1 MSEAARQVDG
11 GETKEELERE
21 TQQNKLCS
29 RLMWSGEQHASASEP
44 NTRIILMRNPGCQ
57 LENVPYT
64 ETHYAPADISDT
76 SGDTKYRNSLT
87 TQLASN
93 HTHLPGRSPSPQRMW
108 ARSPTRLAN
117 VEAWILAASA
127 PPLFRGMWAAPSRL
141 TEKLG
146 MEKREGGPRKWAAHS
161 VRHEI
166 RATTNVMARFHHVFS
181 HSH

>member
-1 MSEAARQVDG
+1 MSHSTMR
-11 GETKEELERE
+11 
-21 TQQNKLCS
+21 
-29 RLMWSGEQHASASEP
+29 
-44 NTRIILMRNPGCQ
+44 RIILMRNPGCQ
-57 LENVPYT
+57 LEHVPYT

-76 SGDTKYRNSLT
+76 SGDTKYGNSLT
-87 TQLASN
+87 TPTCFQPYAS
-93 HTHLPGRSPSPQRMW
+93 TRQEPLPSTDMGPI
-108 ARSPTRLAN
+108 AN

-166 RATTNVMARFHHVFS
+166 RATTNVMARFHHLFS
-181 HSH
+181 HSHRGR